1 MLVAARHLI
10 WNTLVSEASDNKT
23 TGKGKGLSRWIG
35 LAFSVSRDA
44 IARRLLA
51 IGVGPTALTVLGL
64 IFTAA
69 AGVFLALGAGAEPR
83 TLSWHGPSAWRLWTA
98 LAIVLCGASDIL
110 DGAVARLGSKAT
122 RLGAFLDSI
131 IDRYC
136 DIFLFLGIGI
146 YYARQENITYQVL
159 ASVGMANALLISY
172 TKARAEDFI
181 PSCRVGFWERGERV
195 AALLIASCFGSI
207 PAVLWQLAIFPF
219 FTALRRVQF
228 TFQAIR
234 SISTG
239 DDLVRE
245 INGKLTDGSLFDRCR
260 RGTGVYDLVTGAYIA
275 FIIFAPIDNTDLFR
289 HWFG

>member
-1 MLVAARHLI
+1 MR
-10 WNTLVSEASDNKT
+10 EASDNKT

-35 LAFSVSRDA
+35 LGFSVSRDA
-44 IARRLLA
+44 VARRLLA

-69 AGVFLALGAGAEPR
+69 AGVFLAIGAGAQPR
-83 TLSWHGPSAWRLWTA
+83 TLSWHGDSVWRLWA
-98 LAIVLCGASDIL
+98 GLAIVFCGASDML

-122 RLGAFLDSI
+122 RFGAFLDSI

-146 YYARQENITYQVL
+146 YYARHGNLTYQVL

-195 AALLIASCFGSI
+195 AALLIASCFGGI

-219 FTALRRVQF
+219 FTALRRIQF
-228 TFQAIR
+228 TFRAIR
-234 SISTG
+234 NTAAGGELI
-239 DDLVRE
+239 RE
-245 INGKLTDGSLFDRCR
+245 VNGKLTDGSLFDRCV
-260 RGTGVYDLVTGAYIA
+260 RGTWVYDLVTGVYIV